1 MMEQKKNLKMGLM
14 IASIRNSSYSIQ
26 DTTSSDTHVGE
37 EKDMDGLS
45 DAGDV
50 GNSVPVPLRFFIA
63 IAFDA
68 A

>member
-1 MMEQKKNLKMGLM
+1 MKLEWIDAK
-14 IASIRNSSYSIQ
+14 RNSTSSIQ
-26 DTTSSDTHVGE
+26 DATSIDTHVGE
-37 EKDMDGLS
+37 EKDMDGLG
-45 DAGDV
+45 DAGYV

>member
-1 MMEQKKNLKMGLM
+1 MQKETLLPPFKTPRLV
-14 IASIRNSSYSIQ
+14 
-26 DTTSSDTHVGE
+26 TVDTHVGE